1 VSPEDPVVQCDQVR
15 TRAGG
20 FRSRLQYHNGMGSR
34 GQLRRMGDGDDT
46 CQLELSPGY
55 ILAEANG
62 RNRRA
67 KSEQTDRRTD
77 L

>member
-1 VSPEDPVVQCDQVR
+1 
-15 TRAGG
+15 
-20 FRSRLQYHNGMGSR
+20 MGSR